1 MTFAEFETLPETE
14 ATQELLDGELIER
27 PPEKLSHMRLVQDV
41 YFHLAGILPKSRVW
55 METGYR
61 IGDGWLIPD
70 VSVTWPKQEITDDYL
85 IRSPMIAV
93 EIASP
98 FDTAPK
104 FEEKIVAYLDDGAAE
119 LWAIYPKLRS
129 MTVHVAAD
137 RSARRYRGTYEC
149 ALLSTTIP
157 IDELIGQ

>member
-1 MTFAEFETLPETE
+1 MPWMARVTFAEFERLPETE

-27 PPEKLSHMRLVQDV
+27 PPEKLSHMMLVKEV
-41 YFHLAGILPKSRVW
+41 YFHLTRILPKSRVW
-55 METGYR
+55 IETGYR

-70 VSVTWPKQEITDDYL
+70 ASVTWPKQEIADDYL
-85 IRSPMIAV
+85 LRSPMIAV

-104 FEEKIVAYLDDGAAE
+104 LEEKIIAYLDDGTAE
-119 LWAIYPKLRS
+119 VWVIYP
-129 MTVHVAAD
+129 
-137 RSARRYRGTYEC
+137 YEC

-157 IDELIGQ
+157 IDELIGH